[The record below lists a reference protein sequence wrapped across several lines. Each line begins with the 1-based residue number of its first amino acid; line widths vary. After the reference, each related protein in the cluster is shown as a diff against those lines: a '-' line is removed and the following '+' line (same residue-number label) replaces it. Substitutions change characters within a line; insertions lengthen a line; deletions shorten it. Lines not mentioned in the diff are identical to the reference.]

1 MTDKA
6 GNTNTLT
13 HTPNGEKYVS
23 SKEISNEYN
32 KLSASKQ
39 VPILYEAIDI
49 MQQYNGRSRFDC
61 IAKAMGYSNHEGL
74 QNTYFKKA

>member
-1 MTDKA
+1 MTDKTK
-6 GNTNTLT
+6 NTDTALCT
-13 HTPNGEKYVS
+13 QNGEKYIS
-23 SKEISNEYN
+23 SDEIAKEYS

-61 IAKAMGYSNHEGL
+61 IAKAMGYSNYEGL
-74 QNTYFKKA
+74 QNTYFKKS

>member
-1 MTDKA
+1 MNQESK
-6 GNTNTLT
+6 NTTT
-13 HTPNGEKYVS
+13 STFAPNGEKYVS
-23 SKEISNEYN
+23 SDEIAKEYS

-61 IAKAMGYSNHEGL
+61 IAKAMGYSNTEGL
-74 QNTYFKKA
+74 NTTYFKKA